1 MLTCDSYLSPVTLED
16 AFDAMAS
23 ATDEFRL
30 VAGATDILPWAR
42 EGRAGD
48 VHIPT
53 LIDIAGIPELRER
66 GFREG
71 RVRLGAATPFQRFL
85 DDPMLREA
93 MPSLD
98 CCAIWFADDQIRE
111 SATIGGNIVNASPAG
126 DGIPPLLAL
135 DADVELASRRN
146 GAIARRR
153 MPLAEFLTGPGRTE
167 LQPDEILVAIE
178 ADALPDHGGAFEK
191 VGHRRSLV
199 ISVAC
204 VAAVVQLDAS
214 RTRFEDVRI
223 GIGGVGPVAIR
234 YPEAENILRGKP
246 IAAECIEEAA
256 QTAGTLVQSRSR
268 QAYRRGVLE
277 GFVVRAL
284 LEAAKDAGGDP
295 HGLVPNLEE
304 GYA

>member
-1 MLTCDSYLSPVTLED
+1 MLTCDTYLSPKTLED
-16 AFDAMAS
+16 AFEAMAS
-23 ATDEFRL
+23 SAGEFRL

-53 LIDIAGIPELRER
+53 LIDIAGIPDLRER
-66 GFREG
+66 SFREG

-93 MPSLD
+93 MPSMD
-98 CCAIWFADDQIRE
+98 FCAIWFADDQIRE

-135 DADVELASRRN
+135 NASVELASRRN
-146 GAIARRR
+146 GAVDRRR
-153 MPLAEFLTGPGRTE
+153 MPLTEFIKGPGRTE
-167 LQPDEILVAIE
+167 LQPDEILVAVE
-178 ADALPDHGGAFEK
+178 ADSLPGHGGAFEK

-204 VAAVVQLDAS
+204 VAAVVRLDGS

-223 GIGGVGPVAIR
+223 GIGGVGPIAIR

-246 IAAECIEEAA
+246 IAVACLEQAA
-256 QTAGTLVQSRSR
+256 QTAGALVKSRSR

-284 LEAAKDAGGDP
+284 LEAAEDAGGDP
-295 HGLVPNLEE
+295 HALVPTLEE